1 MSEEDILFKSPL
13 KTFMAKITFKRPS
26 KNISATI
33 VNRIAGRMCC
43 FMAGLIFIFLRKRNR
58 TMYRKVFIAENAED
72 LNVRLPDEYLHK
84 GIEVIAFDLE
94 EAREEIR
101 ANKKRTA
108 ETAIEFFKTIQIDMS
123 DLKFDRDEAN
133 ER

>member
-1 MSEEDILFKSPL
+1 
-13 KTFMAKITFKRPS
+13 
-26 KNISATI
+26 
-33 VNRIAGRMCC
+33 
-43 FMAGLIFIFLRKRNR
+43 
-58 TMYRKVFIAENAED
+58 MYRKVFVAENAED

-84 GIEVIAFDLE
+84 GIEVIAFDIE

-101 ANKKRTA
+101 TNKRLAA
-108 ETAIEFFKTIQIDMS
+108 EKAIEFFKTIQFDLS